1 MKGHETDEFLI
12 GISQATNALI
22 SQKLDEG
29 IDLAIAVLGK
39 HLNVFAT
46 CVYVNETDEKGAF
59 LASMRHSWTMHSQPT
74 PARIDHNQNIRLKE
88 MPEAYEQ
95 MSRGN
100 YYEAFYSSSNGL
112 LKDHMTV
119 DGSKSIVLFPI
130 MVGEEYWGSVALVE
144 FRYERQWGENE
155 KLMLQSL
162 ANSFGS
168 AIQKHRLQENLE
180 SEVEKR
186 TRELERSRLRFQL
199 AVEGS
204 QDGIWEWL
212 PQEGQNYWSPR
223 MYEQLGYEPDD
234 LPHIG
239 TEFFDMIHPDESD
252 VVRQLFN
259 DHLEKRTPYNVEFRL
274 KTKSGAYRWFRSTGQ
289 AQWNDSG
296 QAIRMVGSHEDIHE
310 KKIQE
315 DMLRRSEQRFKAV
328 IEHDPNATF
337 LVNAEGYIELFSQR
351 ACQVFG
357 YEACDLQNLSIHD
370 LLPQEAH
377 GRHREHFAKYMQAPD
392 ARIMGQGMNLTA
404 KRKNGEEFWVE
415 VGLSPLNIRGEKY
428 VMAVLTDITLRKEAE
443 NALKES
449 HRRINDLIN
458 NLPGMVYRC
467 KNSNNWPMEFISA
480 ASLDITGY
488 PSELFI
494 GDTPAI
500 TFGDLIHPD
509 DQEDLWEQV
518 QLALKERKL
527 YRVVY
532 RIKDKR
538 KREKWLWEQGNGVFE
553 GDEVVALEGCIFDI
567 TPIVRTQ
574 ERTNSAIY
582 LAEDKERRRI
592 AGEIHDGL
600 QQTLS
605 VSALNL
611 QYLESELDLLS
622 DECRQRYTKSREFLE
637 KGIRDSRSI
646 AHRLMPK
653 AIHDVGLD
661 RSLQEMLRDV
671 QTSGNVE
678 CTYFCNFKERLDTK
692 MAVGLY
698 RTAQEAM
705 NNMLK
710 YANATKV
717 TVQLMKYDRE
727 IQLLIEDNGV
737 GFDKNELD
745 LYKEGYGLTGMKNRI
760 NSLSGSM
767 HIDTKPG
774 HGTTILIRIPT

>member
-1 MKGHETDEFLI
+1 MPDSGSDEFLI

-22 SQKLDEG
+22 SQKLEEG

-46 CVYVNETDEKGAF
+46 CVYVNEADEEGNPI
-59 LASMRHSWTMHSQPT
+59 ASMRHAWSMHHEQD
-74 PARIDHNQNIRLKE
+74 RLDHNQNIRLE
-88 MPEAYEQ
+88 NLGPLFARLREGQYFE
-95 MSRGN
+95 G
-100 YYEAFYSSSNGL
+100 FYSTSEGA
-112 LKDHMTV
+112 LKDHMTY
-119 DGSKSIVLFPI
+119 DGSKSLVIFPI
-130 MVGEEYWGSVALVE
+130 MVDEEFWGSVALVE
-144 FRYERQWGENE
+144 FRYERQWSDNE

-168 AIQKHRLQENLE
+168 AIKRHRLQENLE
-180 SEVEKR
+180 AEVAKR
-186 TRELERSRLRFQL
+186 TRELERSRLRFEL
-199 AVEGS
+199 AVQGS

-212 PQEGQNYWSPR
+212 PQEGQSYWSPR

-234 LPHIG
+234 MPQVG
-239 TEFFDMIHPDESD
+239 MEFFDMIHPEEAEWVKNS
-252 VVRQLFN
+252 FEE
-259 DHLEKRTPYNVEFRL
+259 HLINRKPYQVEFRL
-274 KTKSGAYRWFRSTGQ
+274 KTKSGEYRWFRSSGQ
-289 AQWNDSG
+289 AQWDDAG
-296 QAIRMVGSHEDIHE
+296 KAVRMVGSHEDIHD
-310 KKIQE
+310 KKLQE
-315 DMLRRSEQRFKAV
+315 EMLKRSEERFRAV
-328 IEHDPNATF
+328 IESDPNATF
-337 LVNAEGYIELFSQR
+337 LVNAAGKIEMFSRR

-357 YEACDLQNLSIHD
+357 YDACDLENLLIHE
-370 LLPQEAH
+370 LLPLEAKGKH
-377 GRHREHFAKYMQAPD
+377 QGHFEKYMRAPE
-392 ARIMGQGMNLTA
+392 ARIMGQGMNLKA
-404 KRKNGEEFWVE
+404 RRKNGEVFWVE
-415 VGLSPLNIRGEKY
+415 VGLSPVTIRGEKY
-428 VMAVLTDITLRKEAE
+428 VMAVATDVTLRKEAE

-467 KNSNNWPMEFISA
+467 SNSANWPMEFISSA
-480 ASLDITGY
+480 CLDITGY
-488 PSELFI
+488 PSEMFV
-494 GDTPAI
+494 GDPPEI
-500 TFGDLIHPD
+500 TFGDLTHPD
-509 DQEDLWEQV
+509 DQEDLWDQV
-518 QLALKERKL
+518 QLALKDRSL

-538 KREKWLWEQGNGVFE
+538 NREKWLWEQGNGVFE
-553 GDEVVALEGCIFDI
+553 GDEVIALEGCIFDI

-622 DECRQRYTKSREFLE
+622 EECRQRYQISREYLE
-637 KGIRDSRSI
+637 KGIRDSRGI

-661 RSLQEMLRDV
+661 RSLQDLLKDV
-671 QTSGNVE
+671 QTTGNVE
-678 CTYFCNFKERLDTK
+678 CTYFCNFEERLDLK
-692 MAVGLY
+692 KAVGLY

-710 YANATKV
+710 YAKASKV
-717 TVQLMKYDRE
+717 TVQLMKYERE

-737 GFDKNELD
+737 GFDKNKLD

-760 NSLSGSM
+760 NSLSGTL

-774 HGTTILIRIPT
+774 HGTTILVRIPLEN